1 MSAPFLVSACLA
13 GVPCRYDG
21 GAKPDPAIVR
31 AVAEGRA
38 LPACAEV
45 AGGLPTPRQAWGRGF
60 TSSLRG
66 RAWR

>member
-31 AVAEGRA
+31 AVAEP
-38 LPACAEV
+38 LEHHPCAEC
-45 AGGLPTPRQAWGRGF
+45 AR
-60 TSSLRG
+60 
-66 RAWR
+66 